1 MEEMGVAFGDSQ
13 AWVVRS
19 ARSDLLGRFKS
30 AKFLLMQREKP
41 KDDRACPDR
50 TSDEIHVSRQGRLH
64 GALGP
69 KSGTHQKIQDSHCYP
84 GKYDALFRGVMAYY
98 S

>member
-1 MEEMGVAFGDSQ
+1 MAFGDSQ

-19 ARSDLLGRFKS
+19 ARSD
-30 AKFLLMQREKP
+30 
-41 KDDRACPDR
+41 
-50 TSDEIHVSRQGRLH
+50 
-64 GALGP
+64 
-69 KSGTHQKIQDSHCYP
+69 QKIQDSHCYP